1 MAEVLAG
8 GMWRKKDKKLT
19 LCLRWHSEFEASLGY
34 FRSCLKNKNKI
45 SQNKKQTTPPN
56 QRPNQ
61 NKNPKT
67 KTNKKTPSKTHQVVY
82 QLKVSL
88 QKASIVET
96 IFILKV
102 S

>member
-1 MAEVLAG
+1 
-8 GMWRKKDKKLT
+8 MWRKKDKKLT
-19 LCLRWHSEFEASLGY
+19 LCLGWHSEFEASLGY

-45 SQNKKQTTPPN
+45 SQNKKQTTPP
-56 QRPNQ
+56 QTKDRT
-61 NKNPKT
+61 KT
-67 KTNKKTPSKTHQVVY
+67 KTPKLKQTKKPQATTQQVVY

-96 IFILKV
+96 VFILKV